1 MQKRGKMK
9 ILFTNPSPLIKYGM
23 QKGFEKIGWETDRL
37 EVPQQ
42 SVEGL
47 KLKIEEFKP
56 DYIFTEGGVNT
67 RKFIFPVLEKYSI
80 PHIYWAVEDPVANN
94 TFAMQWAEKSVLVLT
109 PDMEMLEN
117 YRRKGHKAIC
127 IPFAADPDY
136 YYKYPPDEHFASLDA
151 VHVGNNYNV
160 FPERR
165 RAYEYIIKPFIDKN
179 KKIEVYGSDWDNPK
193 HAFRLPPKY
202 NKGYLSHEK
211 SVIAYSSAKI
221 SLGVH
226 SITNSRTMQSMRTFE
241 ILACRG
247 FFLTQH
253 TRAIEYMFKN
263 HVHLVWSKSYDET
276 VELMEY
282 YLTNDQ
288 ARERI
293 ALNGQK
299 FVYENHTYEKRV
311 REIEKALKGG

>member
-1 MQKRGKMK
+1 MK

-56 DYIFTEGGVNT
+56 DYIFTEGSVNT